1 MSKKIRSKSIRY
13 VDPAEMAEIKS
24 DKKLLKR
31 LKAGHK
37 DAKALRGKF
46 TELS

>member
-1 MSKKIRSKSIRY
+1 MRKKTLKKLIHY

-31 LKAGHK
+31 LKSGHK
-37 DAKALRGKF
+37 DAQSLKGK
-46 TELS
+46 LVG